1 MIRFKINSRDVSYDG
16 DGSTPLLWVIRDHL
30 DMTGT
35 KFSCG
40 IGICGSC
47 TVHLDGEARQSCVT
61 PVSAIAGRSITTIEG
76 LAQGEDLHPV
86 QKAWLELDVSQCGYC
101 QPGQIMSAAALLDR
115 VPSPTDEQ
123 IDQNQTNICR
133 CGTYPRIRKAIHR
146 AAELSRESEE

>member
-1 MIRFKINSRDVSYDG
+1 MIRFRINNRDVSYDG
-16 DGSTPLLWVIRDHL
+16 AGDTPLLWVIRDHL

-40 IGICGSC
+40 IGACGSC
-47 TVHLDGEARQSCVT
+47 TVHLDGEAQRSCVT

-76 LAQGEDLHPV
+76 LAQGEELHPV

-101 QPGQIMSAAALLDR
+101 QPGQIMAAAALLDR
-115 VPSPTDEQ
+115 LPSPSDEE
-123 IDQNQTNICR
+123 IDRNQTNICR

-146 AAELSRESEE
+146 AAELGREPEE